1 MEKTQIEEIDNQI
14 KELKEIKKKLV
25 ELRDEVSREIK
36 NKESIITTGD
46 GEWFTDDRL
55 LIGWSGKY
63 HKTVCSNNL
72 TLYYDEKEKYL
83 NSITQIIQDVNEKIM
98 DLNLK
103 KLGF

>member
-72 TLYYDEKEKYL
+72 TQCIKDIISKRKTTKEELRK
-83 NSITQIIQDVNEKIM
+83 NNPGWK
-98 DLNLK
+98 
-103 KLGF
+103 